1 MVKIR
6 VEDYEDFGLGD
17 IYYGLISFI
26 SSYVNQN
33 FDPLEVF
40 VLDGNQ
46 QSKYAIAIDVMK
58 ESLKEI
64 LDYLKNNG
72 EVYLPKLN
80 KSVNINSINV
90 EEQLAVEERCKEYII
105 LRLNEYFTELNLQI
119 DSHNRKM

>member
-58 ESLKEI
+58 ESLKE
-64 LDYLKNNG
+64 LLEYLKKDG